1 MTELHGFKLI
11 EERNIPEINSYAK
24 LYKHIKTGAELLS
37 LENDDENKSFMSMFV
52 TPPSDDTGIAH
63 IMEHSVLGG
72 SKKYPLKDPFV
83 ELLKTSVNTFSLFCW
98 RLLSVM
104 VFQPKPVQRV
114 AARR

>member
-63 IMEHSVLGG
+63 IR
-72 SKKYPLKDPFV
+72 K
-83 ELLKTSVNTFSLFCW
+83 
-98 RLLSVM
+98 
-104 VFQPKPVQRV
+104 
-114 AARR
+114 